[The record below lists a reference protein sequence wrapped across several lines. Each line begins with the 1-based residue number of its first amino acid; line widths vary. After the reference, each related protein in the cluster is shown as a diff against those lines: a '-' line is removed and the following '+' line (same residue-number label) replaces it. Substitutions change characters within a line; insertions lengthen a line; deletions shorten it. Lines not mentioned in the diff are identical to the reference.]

1 MKKVISWVLIL
12 ATTAAVAIGG
22 TLAYMTDTDED
33 INVRTIGNVKIEQ
46 HEQERVDP
54 EGDGSSLQDFTDD
67 KTLYPAVVAPDLNWE
82 EVNGSLWD
90 PTKINNELDKLVT
103 VENTGDYEAFVR
115 TVLAF
120 EAGTYTFEQF
130 QEKMHL
136 NLNETDWDWEWVTEP
151 VIIGQSSFF
160 LATATHKVALQPGVT
175 TTPSLLQVALDK
187 TATNEDVHVFGD
199 DYLILAESQ
208 AIQTEGFE
216 DPITALETGFYK
228 VSPQKHPFSEDILP
242 YYIST
247 QEDFKL
253 FAARGGTGIL
263 TTDIVLD
270 DVALFTRKG
279 TVLDMNGHTLYNNRH
294 GSASF
299 IIRVDLGGELTI
311 TGNGKFIATHDPAVQ
326 SKEILYIVCTSAGS
340 LLVLEDCYMDVSHIG
355 YRTGSKVVQAQSKG
369 RVIINGGEYV
379 RAGDDMTGDF
389 ALVYAMSGAHIEIN
403 GGIFQNA
410 GTDYALLNVN
420 KSKPGSILVNG
431 GTFINHHP
439 SVSNSSYIDLGEG
452 YEVISE
458 VKGEDT
464 YYTVVPKTE

>member
-1 MKKVISWVLIL
+1 MKKVISWILIL

-54 EGDGSSLQDFTDD
+54 EGDGSQLQDFTEN
-67 KTLYPAVVAPDLNWE
+67 KTLYPAIVAPELNWE
-82 EVNGSLWD
+82 DANGSLWD

-120 EAGTYTFEQF
+120 EAGPYTFEQF

-160 LATATHKVALQPGVT
+160 LATATHKVALQPGET
-175 TTPSLLQVALDK
+175 TAPSLLQVALDK

-199 DYLILAESQ
+199 DYLILAASQ
-208 AIQTEGFE
+208 AMQTEGFE
-216 DPITALETGFYK
+216 DPVTALETGFYK
-228 VSPQKHPFSEDILP
+228 VSPQEHPFSEDILP
-242 YYIST
+242 YYIYT
-247 QEDFKL
+247 QNDMKN

-263 TTDIVLD
+263 MTDLVMD
-270 DVALFTRKG
+270 DVALFSRKG
-279 TVLDMNGHTLYNNRH
+279 TVLDMNGHTIYNNRH

-299 IIRVDLGGELTI
+299 IIRVDLGGELTV
-311 TGNGKFIATHDPAVQ
+311 TGNGKFKATHDPAVQ
-326 SKEILYIVCTSAGS
+326 TKEILYFVCTSEGS
-340 LLVLEDCYMDVSHIG
+340 LLVLEDCNVDVSHIG
-355 YRTGSKVVQAQSKG
+355 NRTGTKVVQAQSKAK
-369 RVIINGGEYV
+369 VIINGGEYV
-379 RAGDDMTGDF
+379 RAGDDMIGEY
-389 ALVYAMSGAHIEIN
+389 ALIYAMSGAHIEIN
-403 GGIFQNA
+403 GGTFQNA
-410 GTDYALLNVN
+410 GTNYALLNVN
-420 KSKPGSILVNG
+420 KGRPGSMVVNG
-431 GTFINHHP
+431 GTFINHWP
-439 SVSNSSYIDLGEG
+439 SVSNSGYIDLGEG

-458 VKGEDT
+458 VKDGDT